1 MILIEMIIAGLI
13 TALTY
18 YCNYKFEKIEQ
29 GGKDND
35 K

>member
-1 MILIEMIIAGLI
+1 MIIEMIIAGLI

-18 YCNYKFEKIEQ
+18 YCNYKFEQMEK

-35 K
+35 

>member
-1 MILIEMIIAGLI
+1 MIIIEMIIAGLI

-29 GGKDND
+29 GGKYND